1 MLRVMAW
8 IGVVL
13 LLAGGVMVGASFV
26 LQPPP
31 RDSLPVASGTVVAT
45 WRYVQRSGTDYR
57 IQIAAPGAEP
67 RTVWLPI
74 AQATP
79 AVIGGIQGRAVTVRH
94 ATNGEVLEMVVNGRP
109 VIDYAISSGKRL
121 GGLVNNR
128 WIGFGLF
135 MAGLTLA
142 SIGFVFRH

>member
-1 MLRVMAW
+1 MLRLMAW

-13 LLAGGVMVGASFV
+13 LLAGGVMIGASFA

-31 RDSLPVASGTVVAT
+31 RESLPVVSGHVVAT

-57 IQIAAPGAEP
+57 IQIASPGAEP

-79 AVIGGIQGRAVTVRH
+79 SVIGGIGGRLVTVRH
-94 ATNGEVLEMVVNGRP
+94 AANGEVLEMTVNGRP
-109 VIDYAISSGKRL
+109 VIDYAVSAGKRM
-121 GGLVNNR
+121 GGLANNR

-142 SIGFVFRH
+142 SIGFVFRR